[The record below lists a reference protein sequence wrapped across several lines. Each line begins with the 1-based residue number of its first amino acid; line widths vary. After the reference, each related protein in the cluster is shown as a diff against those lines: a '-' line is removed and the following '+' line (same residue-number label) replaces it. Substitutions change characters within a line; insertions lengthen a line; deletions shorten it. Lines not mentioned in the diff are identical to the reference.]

1 MLPALPEGVR
11 SFTSLHTD
19 AWPAADSLPS
29 MACVLFDQIKPAD
42 ATLEDYER
50 SVEEG
55 ITKGLY

>member
-1 MLPALPEGVR
+1 LPEGVR